1 MIIYIKNF
9 DENRR
14 IYFLT
19 KEKIKEK
26 VFIKYMKILDKVSNI
41 IKKKFNSELIYSK
54 KYLKAEKNKHKR
66 RLSMFICTNNID

>member
-41 IKKKFNSELIYSK
+41 IKKNLIVNLYIV
-54 KYLKAEKNKHKR
+54 KN
-66 RLSMFICTNNID
+66 T